1 MLLLDKSQIV
11 DWKKNAPVWNKSQII
26 SHANHN
32 IPRETNQNLQSQ
44 CNPSLWNNKVDQ
56 AESLILFLFLTN
68 HD

>member
-11 DWKKNAPVWNKSQII
+11 DWKNNAPGWNKSQII

-56 AESLILFLFLTN
+56 AQSLILFLFLTN